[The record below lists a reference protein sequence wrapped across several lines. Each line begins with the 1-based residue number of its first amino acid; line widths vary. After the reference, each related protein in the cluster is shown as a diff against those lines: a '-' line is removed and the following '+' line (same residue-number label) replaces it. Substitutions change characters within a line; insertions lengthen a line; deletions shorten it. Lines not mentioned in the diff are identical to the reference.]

1 MRKVIAEFLTTD
13 SSAPNSYGDSGCML
27 ISLQETPLVLRHEHY
42 TRESQHRIYLFARD
56 PEMGVQAQVFI
67 YIYPMQKGKDEYKKD
82 IELYVKQ
89 QKKFRLPHGQSFD
102 SSFLA
107 PSNSLEF
114 QSHTAFRTRDG
125 KYRCRVVHSF
135 IGIKRTV
142 LLVYSINTVNFLDS
156 KFFNYVK
163 GHLSLADTDIEFDD

>member
-13 SSAPNSYGDSGCML
+13 SSAPNSYGDYGCML
-27 ISLQETPLVLRHEHY
+27 TSLQETPLVLRHEHY
-42 TRESQHRIYLFARD
+42 TQEYSHRIYLFARD
-56 PEMGVQAQVFI
+56 PEMGAQVFI
-67 YIYPMQKGKDEYKKD
+67 YIYPTTQKGKYEYKKD

-89 QKKFRLPHGQSFD
+89 QKKFRLPLGQSFD